1 MRLFFSATF
10 LAICIA
16 TFISAEDTNKLILQL
31 KNKDPEIRRVAAK
44 TLGEN
49 GADEPKIVEALI
61 HGLQDKDTF
70 VRRFSAQSLGNLKTQ
85 NKDAIPALAVLL
97 NNSEEKKENQN
108 AAAISLGKIG
118 ASSFS
123 VLHSAFLDK
132 SKPTNIREKAIEAI
146 GTLGKDGK
154 SAVPDLMETLK
165 DNDLRFASAVALG
178 KIGSEAKQAKESLK
192 LIVED
197 KKQRDKSFKDA
208 ASDALK
214 NIGN

>member
-1 MRLFFSATF
+1 M
-10 LAICIA
+10 
-16 TFISAEDTNKLILQL
+16 

-44 TLGEN
+44 ALGES
-49 GADEPKIVEALI
+49 GEDDSKTTAALI
-61 HGLQDKDTF
+61 LGLQDKDAF

-85 NKDAIPALAVLL
+85 NKDAIPALATLL
-97 NNSEEKKENQN
+97 NNIEEKKENQN

-123 VLHSAFLDK
+123 VLHSALKDK
-132 SKPTNIREKAIEAI
+132 SKTTNIREKAIDAI
-146 GTLGKDGK
+146 GSLGKDGK

-165 DNDLRFASAVALG
+165 DDDLRFASAVALG

-208 ASDALK
+208 ASAALK

>member
-1 MRLFFSATF
+1 MKTF
-10 LAICIA
+10 LCAIFLVTCIC
-16 TFISAEDTNKLILQL
+16 TFISAEDTNTLILQL

-44 TLGEN
+44 ALGEI
-49 GADEPKIVEALI
+49 GEDDPKTVVALI
-61 HGLQDKDTF
+61 LGLQDKDTF

-85 NKDAIPALAVLL
+85 NKDAIPALAALL
-97 NNSEEKKENQN
+97 NNEDEKKENQN

-123 VLHSAFLDK
+123 VLHSAFKDK
-132 SKPTNIREKAIEAI
+132 SKPINIREKAIDAI
-146 GTLGKDGK
+146 GVLGKDGK

-208 ASDALK
+208 ASTALK

>member
-1 MRLFFSATF
+1 MRYFLSVFFLGAC
-10 LAICIA
+10 IC
-16 TFISAEDTNKLILQL
+16 TFISAEDTNKLILQM
-31 KNKDPEIRRVAAK
+31 KNKDPDIRRGAAK
-44 TLGEN
+44 ALGES
-49 GADEPKIVEALI
+49 GEDDSKTTAALI
-61 HGLQDKDTF
+61 LGLQDKDAF

-85 NKDAIPALAVLL
+85 NKDAIPALASLL
-97 NNSEEKKENQN
+97 NNIEEKKENQN

-118 ASSFS
+118 SASFS
-123 VLHSAFLDK
+123 VLHSAFIDK
-132 SKPTNIREKAIEAI
+132 SKPTNIREKAIDAI
-146 GTLGKDGK
+146 GSLGKDGK

-165 DNDLRFASAVALG
+165 DDDLRFASAVALG

-208 ASDALK
+208 ASAALK